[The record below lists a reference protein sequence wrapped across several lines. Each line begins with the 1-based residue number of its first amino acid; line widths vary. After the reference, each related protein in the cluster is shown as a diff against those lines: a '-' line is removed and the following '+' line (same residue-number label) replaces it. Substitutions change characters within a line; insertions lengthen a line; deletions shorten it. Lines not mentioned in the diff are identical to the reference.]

1 MPRSFLVKSKKAY
14 TYHQPRVREDEP
26 LWLPAL
32 IPVAK
37 DQAPSNGPVLDTL
50 FPSQRLDWP
59 PLKRESELEQDRSS
73 ARMAS
78 APEGPIVL
86 SCPQD
91 GDSPLS
97 DSPPFYKPS
106 FSWDALTS
114 GYSHSYRQAPSTMQ
128 SAFLERPVSLY
139 GSPLVPSTEPP
150 LDFSLHYS
158 PGMDAYHCVKCNK
171 ERSFQC
177 RMCGKAFKRSSTL
190 STHLLIH
197 SDTRPY
203 PCQFCGKRFH
213 QKSDMKKHTYIH
225 TGEKPHKCQVCGKA
239 FSQSSNLITHSR
251 KHTGF
256 KPFSCELCTKGFQ
269 RKVDLRRH
277 RESQHNLK

>member
-1 MPRSFLVKSKKAY
+1 MPRSFLVKSKKAH
-14 TYHQPRVREDEP
+14 TYHQPRVQENELVWP
-26 LWLPAL
+26 PAL
-32 IPVAK
+32 TPVTR
-37 DQAPSNGPVLDTL
+37 DQILSNSPVLSTL
-50 FPSQRLDWP
+50 FPNQGLDWTS
-59 PLKRESELEQDRSS
+59 LKQEPEPELDPSLT
-73 ARMAS
+73 RMVE
-78 APEGPIVL
+78 APEGPIVM
-86 SCPQD
+86 SRAQD
-91 GDSPLS
+91 SDSPSS

-106 FSWDALTS
+106 FSWDALAS
-114 GYSHSYRQAPSTMQ
+114 SYSHNYQQAPSTMQ
-128 SAFLERPVSLY
+128 SAFLERSVSLY

-150 LDFSLHYS
+150 LDFSLRYS
-158 PGMDAYHCVKCNK
+158 PGMDAYHCLKCNK
-171 ERSFQC
+171 ERSFEC

-256 KPFSCELCTKGFQ
+256 KPFTCELCTKGFQ

>member
-1 MPRSFLVKSKKAY
+1 MPRSFLVKSKKAH
-14 TYHQPRVREDEP
+14 TYQPRIREDELVWP
-26 LWLPAL
+26 PAL
-32 IPVAK
+32 SHVTR
-37 DQAPSNGPVLDTL
+37 DQVLSNDPILSTL
-50 FPSQRLDWP
+50 FPSQCLDWTD
-59 PLKRESELEQDRSS
+59 LKREPELELDQSLT
-73 ARMAS
+73 RMSS
-78 APEGPIVL
+78 APEGPAVL
-86 SCPQD
+86 CRPQD
-91 GDSPLS
+91 GDPPPS

-106 FSWDALTS
+106 FSWDALAS
-114 GYSHSYRQAPSTMQ
+114 SYSHGYRQTPSTMQ

-139 GSPLVPSTEPP
+139 GSPLVPSSEPP
-150 LDFSLHYS
+150 LDFSLGYS
-158 PGMDAYHCVKCNK
+158 PGMDAYRCVKCTK
-171 ERSFQC
+171 ERSFEC

-256 KPFSCELCTKGFQ
+256 KPFSCELCAKGFQ

-277 RESQHNLK
+277 RESQHDLK